1 MICNFLLFHKKET
14 LKFIEQG
21 PGETE
26 KPQNQASKLFLH
38 LRRRPLTGAALL
50 VTGDLVGVD
59 LAAAELATNRNNR
72 LPGKAENFFRQFRL
86 TDNDFSDVDV
96 ASSDRFLFGSFPI
109 SLESGPRLISLDSL
123 LLPTTAS
130 NPRTIGLTS
139 FALVVVAGVG
149 LGDVD
154 EFSRVFGWQDLAKNL
169 VHSGVVVA
177 VFKPVV
183 ENLKIVKR

>member
-1 MICNFLLFHKKET
+1 MT
-14 LKFIEQG
+14 
-21 PGETE
+21 
-26 KPQNQASKLFLH
+26 
-38 LRRRPLTGAALL
+38 
-50 VTGDLVGVD
+50 VDLVGVD
-59 LAAAELATNRNNR
+59 LAATELATNRNNR

-86 TDNDFSDVDV
+86 TDNDFSDSDVDV
-96 ASSDRFLFGSFPI
+96 ASSDRFLLGSFPI